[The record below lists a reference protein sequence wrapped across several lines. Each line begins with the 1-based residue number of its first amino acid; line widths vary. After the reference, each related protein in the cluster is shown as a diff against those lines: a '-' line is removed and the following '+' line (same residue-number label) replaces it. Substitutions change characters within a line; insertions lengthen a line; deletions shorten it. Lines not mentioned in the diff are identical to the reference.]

1 MPTVIN
7 QGKKINEYKGQV
19 TRKIQYKIK
28 KQFGF
33 VNHYLQVD
41 VYKKGLSCNM
51 DSTSLFY
58 VHPNYFN
65 QKIISLID
73 ERL

>member
-1 MPTVIN
+1 MPTV
-7 QGKKINEYKGQV
+7 KINEYKGQV
-19 TRKIQYKIK
+19 TRKIQYK

-41 VYKKGLSCNM
+41 VYKKGLSGNM